1 MEPRLS
7 EPALAGALAR
17 RPEVLSAYL
26 FGSYARER
34 AHRDSDVDVAVLLDR
49 AIAGTAR
56 ARFDLRLELSAEIA
70 AALHRDNI
78 DLIVLNDIPPT
89 VARAIVTLGRL
100 VLCRDRAAD
109 HEFVRT
115 TLLRAADEQLFLDR
129 LRPLKL
135 AALRR

>member
-7 EPALAGALAR
+7 EPALAGVFAR

-26 FGSYARER
+26 FGSHARER

-49 AIAGTAR
+49 AIAGTVR
-56 ARFDLRLELSAEIA
+56 ARFDVRLGLSAEIA
-70 AALHRDNI
+70 AALHRDDI

-89 VARAIVTLGRL
+89 VARAIVTLGRS
-100 VLCRDRAAD
+100 VFCRNRAAD
-109 HEFVRT
+109 HDFVRT

-129 LRPLKL
+129 MRPVKL